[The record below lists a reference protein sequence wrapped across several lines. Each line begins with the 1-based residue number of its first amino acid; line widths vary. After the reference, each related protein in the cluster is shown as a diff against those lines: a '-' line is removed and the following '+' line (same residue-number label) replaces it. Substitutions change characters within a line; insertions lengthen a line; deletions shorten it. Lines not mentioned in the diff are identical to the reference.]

1 MKASNTTPSK
11 FTVWCK
17 KNDMSKAEA
26 IILAMCAAYFF
37 AQIVRAIF

>member
-1 MKASNTTPSK
+1 MKASNPTPSK
-11 FTVWCK
+11 FAAWCE

-26 IILAMCAAYFF
+26 IILALCAAYFL

>member
-1 MKASNTTPSK
+1 MKASNPTPSK
-11 FTVWCK
+11 FTAWCK

-26 IILAMCAAYFF
+26 IILAMCAAYIL

>member
-1 MKASNTTPSK
+1 MKASNPTHSK
-11 FTVWCK
+11 FATWCK

>member
-11 FTVWCK
+11 FTVLCK

-26 IILAMCAAYFF
+26 IILAMCAAYIL
-37 AQIVRAIF
+37 AQVVRAIF